1 MTQTLGRICGLGRGK
16 PEDEVEVL
24 AASQSAKV
32 GLLTVYL
39 DLAIPFYLDL
49 TILFC
54 LDLAILFTWTW
65 QYFLPGWPY
74 HQMLHPILGG
84 KPMLHKE
91 YSFIICTC
99 VELGWYFKN
108 KCYLPEHSHF
118 IFIIRKI
125 IWDMS
130 WECWSLFIS
139 FETFWSFFT
148 LFENCAENVDPF
160 SHFKVPLARIVKK
173 TGIETTTQVWGVPS
187 YLTRCFSPP
196 DYIQY
201 HLEGQYVEESEL
213 CSMKIKSY
221 SNVKVFLLF
230 PFLNAFLTS
239 PPAGLWYI
247 TVTGSFFLIS
257 LICLLDCVHW
267 GLSLLLL
274 RFLPFPFS
282 SFSFFLHWH
291 FFFSF
296 ATPSFSS
303 FLVLPLSHICTLRP
317 WSRMS
322 ITRHLNILEGV
333 HGNVTCLSNTLKGVQ
348 GTCLK
353 SHV

>member
-1 MTQTLGRICGLGRGK
+1 M
-16 PEDEVEVL
+16 
-24 AASQSAKV
+24 
-32 GLLTVYL
+32 
-39 DLAIPFYLDL
+39 
-49 TILFC
+49 
-54 LDLAILFTWTW
+54 
-65 QYFLPGWPY
+65 
-74 HQMLHPILGG
+74 
-84 KPMLHKE
+84 
-91 YSFIICTC
+91 
-99 VELGWYFKN
+99 
-108 KCYLPEHSHF
+108 
-118 IFIIRKI
+118 KI

-130 WECWSLFIS
+130 WESWSLFIL
-139 FETFWSFFT
+139 FETCAENCYPFFT
-148 LFENCAENVDPF
+148 LFENCAENFDPF